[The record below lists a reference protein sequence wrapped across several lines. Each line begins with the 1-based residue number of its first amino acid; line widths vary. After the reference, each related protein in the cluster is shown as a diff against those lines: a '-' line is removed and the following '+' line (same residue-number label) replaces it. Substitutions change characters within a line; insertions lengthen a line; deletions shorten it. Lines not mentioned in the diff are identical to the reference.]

1 VRIVAACSQR
11 QLTPRE
17 FADLVNKPARQ
28 VTNHFRALET
38 AGWLRRVREG
48 VNRGVHTHPF
58 TAERQ
63 AVVGDKEF
71 AQMSAKER
79 LEVSR
84 GVVLDLFRRF
94 QEALDAGTLD
104 ARTDSHFTWSPHEL
118 DESGWTDLADTL
130 NGTFERCLEIQ
141 AESSVRLRES
151 GESPILATVALAGF
165 ESPAMETSKAP

>member
-1 VRIVAACSQR
+1 MAQPRHGERAAKPPREALRHRLRVRIAAACSQR

-71 AQMSAKER
+71 AQMSAK
-79 LEVSR
+79 
-84 GVVLDLFRRF
+84 
-94 QEALDAGTLD
+94 
-104 ARTDSHFTWSPHEL
+104 
-118 DESGWTDLADTL
+118 
-130 NGTFERCLEIQ
+130 
-141 AESSVRLRES
+141 
-151 GESPILATVALAGF
+151 
-165 ESPAMETSKAP
+165 